1 MICPINDG
9 VEHKIISRHISSK
22 SMEVIVIVM
31 MMMMMIIII
40 IIIIIIIAVLITFPI
55 ETKLLSTDDNVI
67 CL

>member
-40 IIIIIIIAVLITFPI
+40 IIIIIIAVLITFPI

>member
-1 MICPINDG
+1 
-9 VEHKIISRHISSK
+9 
-22 SMEVIVIVM
+22 MEVIVIVM
-31 MMMMMIIII
+31 MMMM

>member
-31 MMMMMIIII
+31 MMMMIII